1 MAMVCINGVVTLFM
15 KVLLQIKTRCL
26 DEVEC
31 LGLGRALT
39 MKSIAFI
46 IQTLPSDLQTHIDQQ
61 LNINSSQP

>member
-15 KVLLQIKTRCL
+15 KVLLHIKTRCL

-31 LGLGRALT
+31 LGLG
-39 MKSIAFI
+39 KSIAFI
-46 IQTLPSDLQTHIDQQ
+46 IQTLQNDLQTHIDQQ